1 MTEITPMSIVIQ
13 AGGASSRMGQNKA
26 LMPFLG
32 RPLVARVA
40 EQMAALAGELLVTTN
55 QAEGFDFLN
64 LPLVADVLPGKGA
77 LGGLFTA
84 LSAARL
90 PLVALVAC
98 DMPFA
103 SPALLAAQRDLLEQ
117 TGADVVIPRSE
128 AGLEPLHAVYRA
140 ASCLPPVRAALQAGR
155 LRMIAWFDAVR
166 VRVMEPEEVRRYDP
180 LARAFL
186 NVNTPEEFRQAEAL
200 ALEQGG

>member
-55 QAEGFDFLN
+55 QAEGFGFLN

-103 SPALLAAQRDLLEQ
+103 SPVLLAAQRDLLEQ

-128 AGLEPLHAVYRA
+128 AGLEPLHAVYRT
-140 ASCLPPVRAALQAGR
+140 ASCLPPVRAALETGR